1 MRHKLAGVTK
11 TGNIKDVPPDL
22 VQRLIDAVS
31 SAGDFNAIDRE
42 VERYRAMA
50 RAGLTDLALRVFE
63 EPFEALRVITE
74 RVMPQLR

>member
-1 MRHKLAGVTK
+1 
-11 TGNIKDVPPDL
+11 
-22 VQRLIDAVS
+22 
-31 SAGDFNAIDRE
+31 
-42 VERYRAMA
+42 MA